1 MRASAHVR
9 LQWRN
14 SATPREG
21 EGNHVSLA
29 KQPTKQSWSR
39 LTVHGSLKTM
49 PRNCTDSARNRRRD
63 PVRVQALV
71 HRRRQTHQARPTV
84 RSARANRA
92 GSLRSR
98 PSSLGLSRT
107 TSSGKSFGFF
117 WYFVLLVFWYSF
129 VAHSSAPPTFVCQ
142 TNSADGAGGDR
153 LHAIYLPRRC
163 RRMPSSIMSRRGPP
177 PRLLTSMRDACT
189 ICWWRHHRDH
199 SF

>member
-129 VAHSSAPPTFVCQ
+129 VAHSSAPQPSFAKQTLPMVLVVIVC
-142 TNSADGAGGDR
+142 TPSTYPGA
-153 LHAIYLPRRC
+153 A
-163 RRMPSSIMSRRGPP
+163 
-177 PRLLTSMRDACT
+177 DACPAAS
-189 ICWWRHHRDH
+189 CLGAALLLVY
-199 SF
+199 